1 MATTPEDS
9 VGADDERTPYE
20 RVEHRIGR
28 ILDVEK
34 TEFLLFWDTDVMMPP
49 DGEPARSSQQST
61 LNALRHELLADPWLG
76 EALDAVDESSLSD
89 GEAAVVREVSREH
102 AVAAR
107 IPDDLN
113 EELGRV
119 TGEAFGAWKRARA
132 SDDFEAFV
140 PHFRRHVDLRREW
153 GRHAAPAEDA
163 GAGAGAGADADAD
176 ANTGANP
183 YHALWEQAV
192 GYHSQA
198 YVPYETVDRVF
209 DRLREELVP
218 LIEAVRESDVEP
230 GAGVFE
236 GTFDEET
243 QLALTRDAL
252 DLVGL
257 DWDRARLDTATH
269 PFSYGSQFD
278 VRITTRFDEENPVDG
293 LTSTLHEFGH
303 TDYTLGL
310 RDEAYG
316 TPLGEPRGL
325 AVHESQSRLWENHVA
340 RSEAFWEAFLP
351 TMAERFPSVAD
362 VTPREAYE
370 AANRVDPTNLIRVE
384 ADELTYHM
392 HIILRTEIERDL
404 VSGDLDVEDVPRVW
418 DEKMDEYLGVTP
430 DTDAEG
436 CLQDIHWSKTFPGFI
451 SYTLGSVLA
460 AQFWHAATTDVP
472 DLEASIAAGE
482 FDPLHDWLETNV
494 QSPGQRYPTDELVER
509 ATGEPLNEDYFV
521 DYVTEKFTDLYDL

>member
-1 MATTPEDS
+1 MASTPGD
-9 VGADDERTPYE
+9 ADAAEADERTPYE

-61 LNALRHELLADPWLG
+61 LNAIRHELLADPWLG
-76 EALDAVDESSLSD
+76 ETLEAVDDSSLTD
-89 GEAAVVREVSREH
+89 EEAAVVREVRREH

-107 IPDDLN
+107 VPDELN
-113 EELGRV
+113 EELGRA

-132 SDDFEAFV
+132 ADDFEAFV
-140 PHFRRHVDLRREW
+140 PHLRRHVDLRREW
-153 GRHAAPAEDA
+153 GREAAPDD
-163 GAGAGAGADADAD
+163 DAD
-176 ANTGANP
+176 P

-218 LIEAVRESDVEP
+218 LIDAVRESDVEP

-236 GTFDEET
+236 GTFDEGT
-243 QLALTRDAL
+243 QLDLTRDAL

-278 VRITTRFDEENPVDG
+278 VRITTRVDEENPVDG

-310 RDEAYG
+310 RDDAYG

-325 AVHESQSRLWENHVA
+325 AVHESQSRLWENHVG

-351 TMAERFPSVAD
+351 TMRERFPSVAD

-430 DTDAEG
+430 DTDTEG

-460 AQFWHAATTDVP
+460 AQFWHAATEDVP
-472 DLEASIAAGE
+472 DLEARIAAGE
-482 FDPLHDWLETNV
+482 FDPLHDWLEANV

-521 DYVTEKFTDLYDL
+521 DYVTEKFADLYDL